1 MTVVLSVRARAFSLV
16 LLLTVLAG
24 DVMAATSEVRSVRLW
39 RAPDNTRLVFDLS
52 GPVQHSVF
60 TLAAPDRIVI
70 DIAGA
75 QLATKLEQLSLS
87 NTPITSIRSAQRSP
101 TDLRLVIDLSASVS
115 PKSFSL
121 APNQQYG
128 NRLVIDLY
136 DQGDAA
142 PATPTA
148 PSDKPGDKPGTPV
161 APPTTA
167 VVVATRPAPTPMPTE
182 PPPASLPPMPSGKR
196 AIVIAIDAGHGGED
210 PGALGPQ
217 GAREKNLT
225 LSIAKELQRQINA
238 ERGYRAELVRT
249 GDYFIPLRRRTE
261 IARKQGADLFVSI
274 HADAAQNTSA
284 FGASVFALSDR
295 GATSETARWLADSE
309 NQSDLIGGAG
319 NVSLDDKDKML
330 AGVLLDLSMTS
341 SLSSSL
347 NVGQKV
353 LQNVGRVTPLHKR
366 RVEQAGFMVLKSPDI
381 PSILVETGF
390 ISNQTE
396 AKKLS
401 TVSHQQA
408 LARSIQ
414 TGVRQ
419 FFQQNPPPGT
429 YIAWLRDS
437 GKIAPGPR
445 EHRVASGESL
455 ALIAQRYQVGLAAL
469 RSANN
474 LKGDTI
480 KIGQNLSI
488 PATALAAQP

>member
-1 MTVVLSVRARAFSLV
+1 MSVVLSVRARLFSLV

-24 DVMAATSEVRSVRLW
+24 DVVAATSEVRSVRLW

-167 VVVATRPAPTPMPTE
+167 VVVATRAAPAPMPTE

-217 GAREKNLT
+217 GAREKNVT

-309 NQSDLIGGAG
+309 NHSNWTTAR
-319 NVSLDDKDKML
+319 
-330 AGVLLDLSMTS
+330 TS
-341 SLSSSL
+341 STSRAAPR
-347 NVGQKV
+347 QAFC
-353 LQNVGRVTPLHKR
+353 PCR
-366 RVEQAGFMVLKSPDI
+366 RD
-381 PSILVETGF
+381 
-390 ISNQTE
+390 
-396 AKKLS
+396 
-401 TVSHQQA
+401 
-408 LARSIQ
+408 
-414 TGVRQ
+414 
-419 FFQQNPPPGT
+419 
-429 YIAWLRDS
+429 
-437 GKIAPGPR
+437 
-445 EHRVASGESL
+445 
-455 ALIAQRYQVGLAAL
+455 
-469 RSANN
+469 
-474 LKGDTI
+474 
-480 KIGQNLSI
+480 
-488 PATALAAQP
+488 